1 MRQKSSSRRQLVT
14 TAVAAGLF
22 WLSVVSPGAAAPLES
37 AAASD
42 AQPARTRPFAFKLKK
57 LVHQSRLVR
66 GPVAKRF
73 RLALFDL
80 QHRTQ
85 KVGHAARSGARDDD
99 QAIQNDTPATE
110 ITIAPLSEP
119 QPLGFFVETFHQAAF
134 TVAFS
139 PRAPRGPPTHI

>member
-1 MRQKSSSRRQLVT
+1 MT
-14 TAVAAGLF
+14 TAVVAGLF
-22 WLSVVSPGAAAPLES
+22 WLSIVSPAMAAPVAS
-37 AAASD
+37 TASD
-42 AQPARTRPFAFKLKK
+42 AQRSQMRPIAFKLKR
-57 LVHQSRLVR
+57 LVHQSRLIR

-85 KVGHAARSGARDDD
+85 KIGHAARSGARHDD
-99 QAIQNDTPATE
+99 QAIQNDAPATE
-110 ITIAPLSEP
+110 IAIDPLSQPE
-119 QPLGFFVETFHQAAF
+119 PLGFFVETFHQAAF